1 VNEENENEKFIRE
14 QVQKLLLEFDVGGG
28 WVSDQYGAGPRLG
41 VMKTLFMP
49 FIDVFKVATVAAK
62 DITSAALDIADYAIT
77 FNKEKQDAIR
87 ERFRQR
93 REKYKGKMAKAME
106 STNAR
111 MNTPDA
117 KLFTFMVAPH
127 LVMGKAAAELAWDG
141 AEPVRDKVEDFFGG
155 SLGIGDSA
163 IAAST
168 AADKSPGLMADL
180 KRAFFGEGL
189 DEVDA
194 IEAILVE
201 QENEKDSTTPPSDK
215 ELEDLAI
222 QYIKD
227 SGFDKEVNAFWDE
240 LIEDKQKEINEILE
254 TQKQKIDGLT
264 ALAQAESIE
273 EAEKVVGD
281 LKQLEVD
288 FSEPMNDIKAALEE
302 EAAKLKEGGEE
313 VEEIIEQL
321 RKSPQAKAIPKDAPI
336 EEFFPLIETGLLANT
351 FGSVVEEAKNTGAS
365 ELLGFVAEMSPEDLK
380 TLSSMGPRGK
390 DYADMIF
397 KFRDDL
403 LSI

>member
-1 VNEENENEKFIRE
+1 MNKNVESEEFIRE

-28 WVSDQYGAGPRLG
+28 WVSDEYGAGPRLG

-77 FNKEKQDAIR
+77 FDREKQDAIR

-163 IAAST
+163 ISAST

-194 IEAILVE
+194 IEMILLE
-201 QENEKDSTTPPSDK
+201 QEKGKDSSDPPSDQ
-215 ELEDLAI
+215 ELEELAL
-222 QYIKD
+222 QYIED
-227 SGFDKEVNAFWDE
+227 SGFDKEVQSFWDE
-240 LIEDKQKEINEILE
+240 LIEDKQKEIDEILG

-281 LKQLEVD
+281 LKQLDVD

-313 VEEIIEQL
+313 VEEMIEQL

-365 ELLGFVAEMSPEDLK
+365 ELLGFVAEMSPDDLK
-380 TLSSMGPRGK
+380 TLSGMGPRGK
-390 DYADMIF
+390 EYADMIF

-403 LSI
+403 LNI

>member
-1 VNEENENEKFIRE
+1 MTKDSEEFIRE
-14 QVQKLLLEFDVGGG
+14 QVQKLLLEFDVNAG
-28 WVSDQYGAGPRLG
+28 WISDQYGAGPRLG
-41 VMKTLFMP
+41 VFKTLFAP
-49 FIDVFKVATVAAK
+49 FIDVFKVAAIAAK

-77 FNKEKQDAIR
+77 FDREKQDAIR

-93 REKYKGKMAKAME
+93 REKYKGRMAKAME
-106 STNAR
+106 STDAAF
-111 MNTPDA
+111 NTPDG

-127 LVMGKAAAELAWDG
+127 LVLGKAAANLAWDG

-155 SLGIGDSA
+155 SLGIGDTA
-163 IAAST
+163 ISAST

-189 DEVDA
+189 DEIDA
-194 IEAILVE
+194 IELILLE
-201 QENEKDSTTPPSDK
+201 QERDKDSVAAPSDK
-215 ELEDLAI
+215 ELEDLAL
-222 QYIKD
+222 QYVKD
-227 SGFDKEVNAFWDE
+227 SGFDKEVETFWDE
-240 LIEDKQKEINEILE
+240 LIEDKQKEIDEILE

-273 EAEKVVGD
+273 EAGKVVED
-281 LKQLEVD
+281 LRQLEVD
-288 FSEPMNDIKAALEE
+288 FSEPMRDIKAALEE

-313 VEEIIEQL
+313 VDEIIEQL
-321 RKSPQAKAIPKDAPI
+321 RKSPQAKAIPKDAPV
-336 EEFFPLIETGLLANT
+336 EEFFPLIEAGLLANT

-380 TLSSMGPRGK
+380 KLSGMGPRGK
-390 DYADMIF
+390 EYADMIF

-403 LSI
+403 LTI